1 MPFFYE
7 MADAML
13 ITLKD
18 NKTLSYTLPGKVQSY
33 MATGKPVI
41 GSING
46 ETSCVIEGADC
57 GLCCGAEN
65 YKELAD
71 LILQFCNSDKKVQMA
86 LNSQIYYSEN
96 YRKEQ
101 FMTRLEEALIKV

>member
-57 GLCCGAEN
+57 GLCCGAED
-65 YKELAD
+65 YKGLAD
-71 LILQFCNSDKKVQMA
+71 LIIQFCSSDKKEQMA
-86 LNSQIYYSEN
+86 KLSKIL
-96 YRKEQ
+96 
-101 FMTRLEEALIKV
+101 F